1 MFITMHMVL
10 DDKAVTQCR
19 FPSLTFLVADEMSTS
34 KYKIF
39 QQSIVQY
46 IMMTVNKD
54 TRMVKTFN
62 KTIKFKKCIPI
73 HQLASLSL
81 FS

>member
-1 MFITMHMVL
+1 
-10 DDKAVTQCR
+10 
-19 FPSLTFLVADEMSTS
+19 
-34 KYKIF
+34 
-39 QQSIVQY
+39 
-46 IMMTVNKD
+46 MTVNKD